1 MIKNLLKPLRNA
13 LIAFL
18 ILILIYM
25 LIVSLVSGW
34 DFMLDQLMQ
43 FWYFV
48 VLLAVGFGI
57 QVGLYSYLKN
67 LIHYQNTSGKVL
79 AVSGTSSTAAMIS
92 CCTHYLV
99 NLLPVLGTVGIIT
112 VISEYQVQLFW
123 IGLAINLLGIIYM
136 LKRVIKITRK
146 NEI

>member
-1 MIKNLLKPLRNA
+1 MLKPLRNA

-123 IGLAINLLGIIYM
+123 IGLAINLL
-136 LKRVIKITRK
+136 
-146 NEI
+146 